1 MCWSASSSVSSR
13 SPCSPSHSIVCR
25 TQQGL
30 IQLPAAARRPALEH
44 QKRPRCAEGTP
55 QRPPTARRHTTVR
68 CRIPFYSA
76 LSCAACAPRQ
86 AGPRLRPVQVSC
98 TGGAAPRETPAFYM
112 IMSACVPLTQVR
124 FWAPITIRSRPNA
137 RGPPTPMTRPPTPV
151 PRGPRPN
158 APTL

>member
-1 MCWSASSSVSSR
+1 MRRHTNAVKSQLDRSVWFVRTSVPCRASSSVSSR

-112 IMSACVPLTQVR
+112 IMSACGKWRMTPWTQIIP
-124 FWAPITIRSRPNA
+124 ALEI
-137 RGPPTPMTRPPTPV
+137 
-151 PRGPRPN
+151 
-158 APTL
+158 